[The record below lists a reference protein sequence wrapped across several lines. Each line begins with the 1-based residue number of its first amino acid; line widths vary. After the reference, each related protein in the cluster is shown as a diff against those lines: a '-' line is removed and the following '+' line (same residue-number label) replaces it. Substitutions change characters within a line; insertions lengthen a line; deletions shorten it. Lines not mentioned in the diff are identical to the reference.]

1 MKSIR
6 PILPIAALAAC
17 LAVSAFALE
26 PAAGDSVPKDSP
38 EKSAGEYQ
46 RLIRESADFYA
57 ERDYASAVATL
68 DKAAKMRPDTLDA
81 LNLRGAIHAERGEF
95 ERARDCFEKALA
107 ISPDAFW
114 PKFNLAEILLMQH
127 RAREAQERFEQLRAT
142 GPNAELIQFKIV
154 LALLKQDRVDEARA
168 RLGSMPFPGESAA
181 GYYAWAAWAFASHDE
196 KLAGE
201 WVRKSNEAFG
211 RKINLVLYD
220 SLADM
225 GWVEKRKSK

>member
-1 MKSIR
+1 MKSIPR
-6 PILPIAALAAC
+6 ILPSAALAAC
-17 LAVSAFALE
+17 LAVSAFAEE
-26 PAAGDSVPKDSP
+26 PAGGDSG
-38 EKSAGEYQ
+38 EKSAQEYQ
-46 RLIRESADFYA
+46 RLLRESAGFFA
-57 ERDYASAVATL
+57 ERNYSGAVAAL
-68 DKAAKMRPDTLDA
+68 DQAAKMRPDTLDA

-95 ERARDCFEKALA
+95 DQARPCFEKALA
-107 ISPDAFW
+107 LSPDAFW

-127 RAREAQERFEQLRAT
+127 RAREAQERFEQLSAT
-142 GPNAELIQFKIV
+142 GPKAELIQFKIV

-201 WVRKSNEAFG
+201 WVRKSNEAFAQ
-211 RKINLVLYD
+211 KANLVLYD